1 MITTAT
7 LPTTIRGLIAEGLIA
22 LDTDDGVEGYSVAD
36 FIAAD
41 IDAEYPDGLAAA
53 RAAALGYLGP
63 DCFGVGLTFALL
75 DDLIVLYHDP
85 ISRPGEWVAG
95 PRGGGISDPV
105 AYVAESLGLRAP
117 DVIVRAAR
125 AERLIADLR
134 AIYGGRVTDDLLDAL
149 DLTRAE
155 RALLCEAEDTSL
167 AGLEAAIRSA
177 TR

>member
-75 DDLIVLYHDP
+75 DDLIDTAEIDSGCSACISTAADLYEGDP
-85 ISRPGEWVAG
+85 ASALQGH
-95 PRGGGISDPV
+95 
-105 AYVAESLGLRAP
+105 VAERGHSSCWADASALAAHRLGH
-117 DVIVRAAR
+117 AASHGHSGWTVSVP
-125 AERLIADLR
+125 E
-134 AIYGGRVTDDLLDAL
+134 Y
-149 DLTRAE
+149 
-155 RALLCEAEDTSL
+155 L
-167 AGLEAAIRSA
+167 A
-177 TR
+177 